1 MNANDLVLLVLDAF
15 GGEIRGKTLLQK
27 RCYFVARLCDSQRA
41 MGFEAHYY
49 GPYSSE
55 VDNATG
61 QLRALGFIEESKA
74 AFGVMGDSGFE
85 VSRYDF
91 KLTDDGRAV
100 ASVRK
105 KKRPKTWPAIEAAV
119 NRIKEAGDPSYVE
132 LSIAAKAYYLLE
144 KKGGPASADELVELA
159 ERFGWQIRREQVLS
173 AWEFLKKLDLIQVV
187 RGRS

>member
-1 MNANDLVLLVLDAF
+1 MNASDLVLLVLKAF
-15 GGEIRGKTLLQK
+15 DGEIRGKTLLQK

-74 AFGVMGDSGFE
+74 AFGVTGESGFE

-91 KLTDDGRAV
+91 TLTDDGHAV

-105 KKRPKTWPAIEAAV
+105 EKRPNTWHAIEVAV
-119 NRIKEAGDPSYVE
+119 KRIKEAGDPNYVE
-132 LSIAAKAYYLLE
+132 LSIAAKACYLLE
-144 KKGGPASADELVELA
+144 QKKGGPASANELVELA
-159 ERFGWQIRREQVLS
+159 KSFGWQIRPAQVLS
-173 AWEFLKKLDLIQVV
+173 AWEFLEKLDLIQIVHA
-187 RGRS
+187 